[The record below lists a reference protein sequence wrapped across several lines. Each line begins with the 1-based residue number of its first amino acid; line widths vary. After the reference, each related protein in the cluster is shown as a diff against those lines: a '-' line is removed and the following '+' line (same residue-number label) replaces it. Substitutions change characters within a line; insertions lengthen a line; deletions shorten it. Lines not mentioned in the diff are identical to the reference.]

1 MLEYLKGVQG
11 AVCVNNVNYES
22 IDKAIQDL
30 QKRKYNGPV
39 EILLGARSAAPAS
52 STHAAEAPVNA
63 ATSQAP
69 VQAATDNGTIYKIK
83 VRQYMTKAPNAQ
95 FEFHTKWNNGIP
107 MPMRIMVGKKL
118 QETRGMVKM
127 ELWAQ
132 ITEEVTMVCMKCGR
146 TLTNPVSRYFG
157 IGPECGGHNYVH
169 PFDTDEE
176 LRAAVAA
183 HNAELQNIRWT
194 GWIIKSS
201 LESVE
206 VIAG

>member
-1 MLEYLKGVQG
+1 MLEYLRGVQG
-11 AVCVNNVNYES
+11 AVNVNGADYS
-22 IDKAIQDL
+22 SIQDAIAVL
-30 QKRKYNGPV
+30 TAANYSGPV
-39 EILLGARSAAPAS
+39 KVTLGAEKVAAASTQQRTAPTASAPQE
-52 STHAAEAPVNA
+52 TAE
-63 ATSQAP
+63 TL
-69 VQAATDNGTIYKIK
+69 YKIK

-183 HNAELQNIRWT
+183 HNAELQNIRWC

-201 LESVE
+201 IEEQEVLEQ
-206 VIAG
+206 